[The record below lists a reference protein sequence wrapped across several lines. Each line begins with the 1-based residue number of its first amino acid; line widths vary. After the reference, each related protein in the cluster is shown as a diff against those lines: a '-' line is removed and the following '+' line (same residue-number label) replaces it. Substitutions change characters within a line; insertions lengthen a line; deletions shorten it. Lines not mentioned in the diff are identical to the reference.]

1 MKKILLLI
9 SCLIISVATAFA
21 AAGLNP
27 YAYKLE
33 YAGQSDNNRKMTV
46 KYWLN
51 APAEAVTISLEYDD
65 EGAKKVATYSGT
77 TKEGENTVTFST
89 AGLPAKTPIS
99 WSITANKS
107 SRAASDLEPI
117 KISKEY
123 HIYCPQGVAVDID
136 PTSEYFGRILV
147 TESLHK
153 KTGTSGR
160 NYISSTS
167 ATGGTIQAGIYAFDA
182 QFNLINDKGKPYTG
196 TKNFAQKLGS
206 FTSGYGNFDG
216 GHQPFRLKISD
227 DGRIFVSSGDI
238 RGQGAVVWECT
249 KDLSTWYPIIRTD
262 NNNDGTGENFNSNYQ
277 LLDANGKFYA
287 GFNCSMDVKG
297 SGDNLR
303 LLLYSTDKDGVLNH
317 YIKNFRL
324 DEYPI
329 GNYTGN
335 DFKGTVKNIW
345 ATGGAHQ
352 YGVVYDNVNVI
363 YDFEDGYWFGG
374 SRGSIDNTTEPNLV
388 HVTAEGTVDE
398 RSYSSDF
405 YGGSGILLHRAT
417 YPGREGETWLFK
429 GLNGG
434 SFGVWKIY
442 KENGDTKRSRFWTVP
457 STLGRNHNAYAID
470 YAENLYVVGNN
481 NEKIVA
487 FSLPYSGTKTTPA
500 KTTFELAAVDDS
512 QTFQVVTN
520 VAQAGYGTT
529 VGDGRYHYDEQV
541 TVTATPSDP
550 NRYEFVKWVASSGNE
565 YYTNSHT
572 FKITGD
578 VTITAHFKVKE
589 YKVEY
594 FNLFQKTSSG
604 YQDITDYYKNN
615 ASDEDHTRNTRLW
628 RLFQVQYNNRFDPN
642 HADYNDFTNSN
653 SKGKWAVM
661 KFLDTETSTSAE
673 TRSDLMPKIERFVDQ
688 EYTFEAAKNSFY
700 WLGQYVEH
708 IVKYFSQG
716 TKTDIEAYKDS
727 EGLWTNVWAFYLQA
741 FFNRDVLYNRSYENQ
756 TTSLPNSYPAKNVTF
771 AEFGKP
777 DYWRKWWQQIDCRL
791 DTVWTYDKAMPIN
804 WACRPFNGTTYITI
818 DNTSKKYYPATWFRW
833 NNDTAQTNQNKLL
846 GWYYGEKN
854 PTTWTDNKDNVE
866 IVHNVYK
873 SGNLIAIWLDK
884 EIHEAKNNYDVAKL
898 MTTQGTTHDVRV
910 YHPLQANMY
919 NTICLPFNVTNLPSD
934 LAGSTVLRL
943 VSSDLENEELSEET
957 LSDNNVNLYFE
968 QVDFTKGEQMYA
980 GYPYL
985 IMPQSDV
992 TGWVTFAGVN
1002 KDSVYTGEGKSFV
1015 TDYVAMHGHINP
1027 SEIDVNPNTLFLVA
1041 NNRLATPSE
1050 NGEMLGLRG
1059 YFTLRGAAAAYS
1071 LGEQSVMHIGK
1082 KVTTDAPEV
1091 PEEEEEVEITQPTIN
1106 KPKKVMYQGQ
1116 IYILR
1121 GNEVYDLNGRLLRK
1135 Q

>member
-1 MKKILLLI
+1 MKRILLLI
-9 SCLIISVATAFA
+9 SCLIISIATAFA
-21 AAGLNP
+21 AVGLNP

-33 YAGQSDNNRKMTV
+33 YVGQSDYNRKMTV

-65 EGAKKVATYSGT
+65 DGAKKVANYSGT
-77 TKEGENTVTFST
+77 TQEGENTVTIST
-89 AGLPAKTPIS
+89 AGLPANTPIS
-99 WSITANKS
+99 WSVTANKN

-123 HIYCPQGVAVDID
+123 RIYCPQGVAVDVD
-136 PTSEYFGRILV
+136 PMSEYFGRILV

-153 KTGTSGR
+153 KAGTSGR

-182 QFNLINDKGKPYTG
+182 QFNLINEKGKPYTG
-196 TKNFAQKLGS
+196 TKNFVQKLGS

-249 KDLSTWYPIIRTD
+249 KDLSTWNPIIRTD
-262 NNNDGTGENFNSNYQ
+262 NNNDGIGENFNSNYQ

-297 SGDNLR
+297 SGDNLK

-317 YIKNFRL
+317 HIKNFRL

-335 DFKGTVKNIW
+335 DFKGTVRNIW

-374 SRGSIDNTTEPNLV
+374 SRGSEDNTTEPNLV
-388 HVTAEGTVDE
+388 HVTANGTVDE
-398 RSYSSDF
+398 RSYSRDF

-429 GLNGG
+429 GLLGNQ
-434 SFGVWKIY
+434 FGVWKIY

-457 STLGRNHNAYAID
+457 STLGRNHNAFAID
-470 YAENLYVVGNN
+470 YAENLYVVGNT

-500 KTTFELAAVDDS
+500 KTTFELAAVDNS

-550 NRYEFVKWVASSGNE
+550 NRYEFVEWTTSTG
-565 YYTNSHT
+565 YTHKENPFT
-572 FKITGD
+572 FNITRD
-578 VTITAHFKVKE
+578 ITFTAHFKVKK

-594 FNLFQKTSSG
+594 FKLFKPTEKYNYE
-604 YQDITDYYKNN
+604 YQDITDYYKGDAATMDNKK
-615 ASDEDHTRNTRLW
+615 NTRLW
-628 RLFQVQYNNRFDPN
+628 RLFQVQYNETYGVNRTDGGTVTQGGRPLEKVLYFVN
-642 HADYNDFTNSN
+642 NGGTSELRNRANDFCDN
-653 SKGKWAVM
+653 
-661 KFLDTETSTSAE
+661 DQ
-673 TRSDLMPKIERFVDQ
+673 DPK
-688 EYTFEAAKNSFY
+688 SFY
-700 WLGQYVEH
+700 WLGQYIEH
-708 IVKYFSQG
+708 FIDCG
-716 TKTDIEAYKDS
+716 DIEPINKV
-727 EGLWTNVWAFYLQA
+727 NVWGFYLQS
-741 FFNRDVLYNRSYENQ
+741 FINR
-756 TTSLPNSYPAKNVTF
+756 TITSWDQDIANNTNVGVTITDKYKVKDF
-771 AEFGKP
+771 SEAGKP
-777 DYWRKWWQQIDCRL
+777 DNWRRWWQEIEL
-791 DTVWTYDKAMPIN
+791 GLPYETTYDDAMPTTWKMRTPPTGDIV
-804 WACRPFNGTTYITI
+804 AGGTTYKPG
-818 DNTSKKYYPATWFRW
+818 DWYQW
-833 NNDTAQTNQNKLL
+833 NDAAANPGKLL

-873 SGNLIAIWLDK
+873 SGNLIAIWVPKD
-884 EIHEAKNNYDVAKL
+884 IHEEKNNYDVTKL

-919 NTICLPFNVTNLPSD
+919 NTICLPFNVTNLPGN

-992 TGWVTFAGVN
+992 TDWVTFTGVDR
-1002 KDSVYTGEGKSFV
+1002 DSVYTGEGKSFV

-1027 SEIDVNPNTLFLVA
+1027 SEIDVDPNTLFLVA

-1059 YFTLRGAAAAYS
+1059 YFTLQGAAAAYS

-1082 KVTTDAPEV
+1082 KVTTDTPEV
-1091 PEEEEEVEITQPTIN
+1091 PEEEVEITQPTIN

-1121 GNEVYDLNGRLLRK
+1121 GNEVYTLTGHRVK
-1135 Q
+1135 

>member
-9 SCLIISVATAFA
+9 SCLIISIATAFA
-21 AAGLNP
+21 VEGLNP

-33 YAGQSDNNRKMTV
+33 YHGQSDNNRKMTL

-65 EGAKKVATYSGT
+65 DGAKKVANYSGT
-77 TKEGENTVTFST
+77 TQEGENTVTIST
-89 AGLPAKTPIS
+89 AGLPANTPIS
-99 WSITANKS
+99 WSVTANKN

-123 HIYCPQGVAVDID
+123 RIYCPQGVAVDVD
-136 PTSEYFGRILV
+136 PMSEYFGRILV

-153 KTGTSGR
+153 KAGTSGR

-182 QFNLINDKGKPYTG
+182 QFNLINEKGKPYTG
-196 TKNFAQKLGS
+196 TKNFVQKLGS

-249 KDLSTWYPIIRTD
+249 KDLSTWNPIIRTD
-262 NNNDGTGENFNSNYQ
+262 NNNDGIGENFNSKYQ

-297 SGDNLR
+297 SGDNLK

-317 YIKNFRL
+317 HIKNFRL

-335 DFKGTVKNIW
+335 DFKGTVRNIW

-374 SRGSIDNTTEPNLV
+374 SRGSEDNTTEPNLV
-388 HVTAEGTVDE
+388 HVTANGTVDE
-398 RSYSSDF
+398 RSYSRDF

-429 GLNGG
+429 GLLGNQ
-434 SFGVWKIY
+434 FGVWKIY

-457 STLGRNHNAYAID
+457 STLGRNHNAFAID
-470 YAENLYVVGNN
+470 YAENLYVVGNT

-500 KTTFELAAVDDS
+500 KTTFELKAVDNS

-520 VAQAGYGTT
+520 VAQTGYGTT

-550 NRYEFVKWVASSGNE
+550 NRYEFVEWTTSTG
-565 YYTNSHT
+565 YTHKENPFT
-572 FKITGD
+572 FNITRD
-578 VTITAHFKVKE
+578 ITFTAHFKVKK

-594 FNLFQKTSSG
+594 FKLFKPTEKYNYE
-604 YQDITDYYKNN
+604 YQDITDYYKGDAATMDNKK
-615 ASDEDHTRNTRLW
+615 NTRLW
-628 RLFQVQYNNRFDPN
+628 RLFQVQYNETFNCSHKDAGTVTQGGRPLEKVLYFVN
-642 HADYNDFTNSN
+642 AKANT
-653 SKGKWAVM
+653 
-661 KFLDTETSTSAE
+661 DTETQRNRLE
-673 TRSDLMPKIERFVDQ
+673 TLLDNNVKLQNGQYK
-688 EYTFEAAKNSFY
+688 YAFY
-700 WLGQYVEH
+700 WLGQYIEH
-708 IVKYFSQG
+708 VINNSTQ
-716 TKTDIEAYKDS
+716 DISPINYV
-727 EGLWTNVWAFYLQA
+727 NVWGFYLQS
-741 FFNRDVLYNRSYENQ
+741 FINR
-756 TTSLPNSYPAKNVTF
+756 TITSWDQDIAKNTDVGVTITDKYKVKDF
-771 AEFGKP
+771 SEAGKP
-777 DYWRKWWQQIDCRL
+777 DNWRRWWQEIEL
-791 DTVWTYDKAMPIN
+791 GLPYETTYDDAMPTTWKMRTPPTGNID
-804 WACRPFNGTTYITI
+804 AGGTTYKPS
-818 DNTSKKYYPATWFRW
+818 DWYQW
-833 NNDTAQTNQNKLL
+833 NDAAANPGKLL

-873 SGNLIAIWLDK
+873 SGNLIAIWVPKD
-884 EIHEAKNNYDVAKL
+884 IHEEKNNYDVTKL

-910 YHPLQANMY
+910 YHRLQANMY
-919 NTICLPFNVTNLPSD
+919 NTICLPFNVTNLPGD

-992 TGWVTFAGVN
+992 TGCVTFAGVN

-1027 SEIDVNPNTLFLVA
+1027 SEIDVDPNTLFLVA

-1082 KVTTDAPEV
+1082 KVTTDTPEV
-1091 PEEEEEVEITQPTIN
+1091 PEEEEVEITQSTIN

-1121 GNEVYDLNGRLLRK
+1121 GNEVYTLTGHRVK
-1135 Q
+1135 

>member
-1 MKKILLLI
+1 MIEQNERLKANIIKSKLAHTTLAMRANNVKHKKTPYTMKKILLLI
-9 SCLIISVATAFA
+9 SSLIISIATAFA

-27 YAYKLE
+27 YAYKME
-33 YAGQSDNNRKMTV
+33 YVGQSDYNRKMTV

-65 EGAKKVATYSGT
+65 EGSKKVANYSGT
-77 TKEGENTVTFST
+77 TQEGENTVTFST
-89 AGLPAKTPIS
+89 AGLPANTPIS
-99 WSITANKS
+99 WSVTANKN

-123 HIYCPQGVAVDID
+123 YIYCPQGVAVDVD
-136 PTSEYFGRILV
+136 PMSEYFGRILV

-153 KTGTSGR
+153 KTGTTGR

-182 QFNLINDKGKPYTG
+182 QFNLINEKGKPYTG

-206 FTSGYGNFDG
+206 FTSGYGKFDG

-317 YIKNFRL
+317 HIKNFRL

-374 SRGSIDNTTEPNLV
+374 SRGAENNTTEPNLV
-388 HVTAEGTVDE
+388 HVTANGTVDE
-398 RSYSSDF
+398 RSYDKAF

-417 YPGREGETWLFK
+417 YPDREGETWLFK

-470 YAENLYVVGNN
+470 YAENLYVVGNT

-500 KTTFELAAVDDS
+500 KTTFELAAVDNS
-512 QTFQVVTN
+512 LTFQVVTN

-550 NRYEFVKWVASSGNE
+550 NRYEFVKWVANSGNE

-578 VTITAHFKVKE
+578 VNITAHFKVKK

-594 FNLFQKTSSG
+594 FNLFKG
-604 YQDITDYYKNN
+604 YQDITDYYKGN
-615 ASDEDHTRNTRLW
+615 AATMDKTINTRLW
-628 RLFQVQYNNRFDPN
+628 RLFQWQFNTYSTKKKYDQGTNTKSGKTEYNVMGFLSSTTV
-642 HADYNDFTNSN
+642 TNGTSVN
-653 SKGKWAVM
+653 
-661 KFLDTETSTSAE
+661 KFMTTSGQ
-673 TRSDLMPKIERFVDQ
+673 P
-688 EYTFEAAKNSFY
+688 FY
-700 WLGQYVEH
+700 WLYLYIKHLTNKTSYQLADWQYVL
-708 IVKYFSQG
+708 YS
-716 TKTDIEAYKDS
+716 
-727 EGLWTNVWAFYLQA
+727 
-741 FFNRDVLYNRSYENQ
+741 FFNRTSKARDNQ
-756 TTSLPNSYPAKNVTF
+756 GNVADNTYDF
-771 AEFGKP
+771 SEMGKP
-777 DYWRKWWQQIDCRL
+777 EYWRIWWQEYACGLVPSIKYTDALPYSWNRIDGPTDQSQYVIDDPR
-791 DTVWTYDKAMPIN
+791 N
-804 WACRPFNGTTYITI
+804 WYQ
-818 DNTSKKYYPATWFRW
+818 W
-833 NNDTAQTNQNKLL
+833 NDAAANPGKLL

-873 SGNLIAIWLDK
+873 SGNLIAIWVPK
-884 EIHEAKNNYDVAKL
+884 EIHEEKNNYDVAKL

-919 NTICLPFNVTNLPSD
+919 NTICLPFNVTSLPSD

-968 QVDFTKGEQMYA
+968 QVDFSKGEQMYA

-1027 SEIDVNPNTLFLVA
+1027 SEIDVDPNTLFLVA

-1082 KVTTDAPEV
+1082 KVTTDTPDVPEV
-1091 PEEEEEVEITQPTIN
+1091 EEDVESVQPTTK
-1106 KPKKVMYQGQ
+1106 KPSKIMYQGN

>member
-9 SCLIISVATAFA
+9 SCLIISIATAFA
-21 AAGLNP
+21 ATGLNP

-33 YAGQSDNNRKMTV
+33 YVGQSDYNRKMTV

-65 EGAKKVATYSGT
+65 DGAKKVASYSGT
-77 TKEGENTVTFST
+77 TQEGENTVTFST
-89 AGLPAKTPIS
+89 AGLPANTPIS
-99 WSITANKS
+99 WSVTANKN

-123 HIYCPQGVAVDID
+123 HIYCPQGVAVDVD

-147 TESLHK
+147 TETLHK

-182 QFNLINDKGKPYTG
+182 QFNLINEKGKPYTG

-249 KDLSTWYPIIRTD
+249 KDLSTWNPIIRTD
-262 NNNDGTGENFNSNYQ
+262 NNNDGIGENFNSNYQ

-317 YIKNFRL
+317 HIKNFRL

-352 YGVVYDNVNVI
+352 YGIVYDNVNVI

-374 SRGSIDNTTEPNLV
+374 SRGAENNTTEPNLV
-388 HVTAEGTVDE
+388 HVTANGTVDE
-398 RSYSSDF
+398 RSYSRDF

-470 YAENLYVVGNN
+470 YAENLYVVGNT

-500 KTTFELAAVDDS
+500 KTTFELAAVDNS
-512 QTFQVVTN
+512 LTFQVVTN

-529 VGDGRYHYDEQV
+529 VGDGRYHYEEQV

-550 NRYEFVKWVASSGNE
+550 NRYEFVKWVANSGNE

-578 VTITAHFKVKE
+578 VTITAHFKVKK

-594 FNLFQKTSSG
+594 FNLFKG
-604 YQDITDYYKNN
+604 YQDITDYYKGAN
-615 ASDEDHTRNTRLW
+615 ATMDNDKNSRLW
-628 RLFQVQYNNRFDPN
+628 RLFQVEFNEFKSGQTHKDGGE
-642 HADYNDFTNSN
+642 FTNADGFN
-653 SKGKWAVM
+653 VM
-661 KFLDTETSTSAE
+661 KFFSKDNATSGLTNANIREKLESFLDGNTS
-673 TRSDLMPKIERFVDQ
+673 LPF
-688 EYTFEAAKNSFY
+688 N
-700 WLGQYVEH
+700 WLGAY
-708 IVKYFSQG
+708 
-716 TKTDIEAYKDS
+716 IEK
-727 EGLWTNVWAFYLQA
+727 NVNKEINQIEDGNNSYNIWGYYLCAFI
-741 FFNRDVLYNRSYENQ
+741 NRDVARNTGGVEFSGAGSY
-756 TTSLPNSYPAKNVTF
+756 TINSF
-771 AEFGKP
+771 ADIGHP
-777 DYWRKWWQQIDCRL
+777 DNWRKYWQENEL
-791 DTVWTYDKAMPIN
+791 GLPLETTYDTQMK
-804 WACRPFNGTTYITI
+804 TT
-818 DNTSKKYYPATWFRW
+818 W
-833 NNDTAQTNQNKLL
+833 NNRRDAPDGWIVQSSWAPKNWFQWNYYDDKLL
-846 GWYYGEKN
+846 GWCYGSKD
-854 PTTWTDNKDNVE
+854 PTKWENEIATAK

-873 SGNLIAIWLDK
+873 DGNLLAVWLDK
-884 EIHEAKNNYDVAKL
+884 KIDEAKNNYDVAKL

-919 NTICLPFNVTNLPSD
+919 NTICLPFNVTSLPSD

-968 QVDFTKGEQMYA
+968 QVDFSKGEQMYA

-1002 KDSVYTGEGKSFV
+1002 RDSVYTGEGKSFV

-1027 SEIDVNPNTLFLVA
+1027 SEIDVDPNTLFLVA

-1082 KVTTDAPEV
+1082 KVTTDTPEV
-1091 PEEEEEVEITQPTIN
+1091 PEEEVEITQPTIN

-1121 GNEVYDLNGRLLRK
+1121 GNEVYTLTGHRVK
-1135 Q
+1135 

>member
-33 YAGQSDNNRKMTV
+33 YVGQSDNNRKMTV

-51 APAEAVTISLEYDD
+51 APAEAVTISLEYEDD
-65 EGAKKVATYSGT
+65 GAKKVATYSGT
-77 TKEGENTVTFST
+77 TQEGENTVTVST
-89 AGLPAKTPIS
+89 AGLPANTPIS
-99 WSITANKS
+99 WSVTANKN

-123 HIYCPQGVAVDID
+123 RIYCPHGVAVDVD
-136 PTSEYFGRILV
+136 PMSEYFGRILV
-147 TESLHK
+147 TETLHK

-182 QFNLINDKGKPYTG
+182 QFNLINEKGKPYTG
-196 TKNFAQKLGS
+196 DKNFAQKLGS

-227 DGRIFVSSGDI
+227 DGRIFVSSGDL

-297 SGDNLR
+297 SGENLK

-317 YIKNFRL
+317 HIKNFRL

-329 GNYTGN
+329 GNYTGK

-457 STLGRNHNAYAID
+457 STLGRNHNAFAID
-470 YAENLYVVGNN
+470 YAENLYVVGNTY
-481 NEKIVA
+481 EKIVA

-500 KTTFELAAVDDS
+500 KSAFELAEVDNS

-520 VAQAGYGTT
+520 VTPAGYGTT
-529 VGDGRYHYDEQV
+529 TGDGRYHYEEQV

-550 NRYEFVKWVASSGNE
+550 NRYEFVEWTTSTG
-565 YYTNSHT
+565 YTHKENPFT
-572 FKITGD
+572 FNITRD
-578 VTITAHFKVKE
+578 ITFTAHFKVKE

-594 FNLFQKTSSG
+594 FKLFKPTEKYNYE
-604 YQDITDYYKNN
+604 YQDITDYYKGDAATMDNKK
-615 ASDEDHTRNTRLW
+615 NTRLW
-628 RLFQVQYNNRFDPN
+628 RLFQVQYNETFNCSHKDAGTVTQGGRPLEKVLYFVN
-642 HADYNDFTNSN
+642 ARANT
-653 SKGKWAVM
+653 
-661 KFLDTETSTSAE
+661 DTETQRNRLE
-673 TRSDLMPKIERFVDQ
+673 TLLDNNVKLQNGQYK
-688 EYTFEAAKNSFY
+688 YAFY
-700 WLGQYVEH
+700 WLGQYIEH
-708 IVKYFSQG
+708 VINNSTQ
-716 TKTDIEAYKDS
+716 DISPINYV
-727 EGLWTNVWAFYLQA
+727 NVWGFYLQS
-741 FFNRDVLYNRSYENQ
+741 FINR
-756 TTSLPNSYPAKNVTF
+756 TITSWDQDIAKNTDVGGTITDTYKVKDF
-771 AEFGKP
+771 SEAGKP
-777 DYWRKWWQQIDCRL
+777 DNWRRWWQEIEL
-791 DTVWTYDKAMPIN
+791 GLPYETTYDDAMPTTWKMRTPPTGNIV
-804 WACRPFNGTTYITI
+804 AGGTTYKPS
-818 DNTSKKYYPATWFRW
+818 DWYQW
-833 NNDTAQTNQNKLL
+833 NDAAANPGKLL

-910 YHPLQANMY
+910 YHPLQADMY
-919 NTICLPFNVTNLPSD
+919 NTICLPFNVTSLPSD
-934 LAGSTVLRL
+934 WAGSTVLRL
-943 VSSDLENEELSEET
+943 VSSELENEELTEET

-1027 SEIDVNPNTLFLVA
+1027 SEIDVDPNTLFLVA

-1082 KVTTDAPEV
+1082 KVTTDTPEV
-1091 PEEEEEVEITQPTIN
+1091 PEEEEEVESMQPTIN

>member
-51 APAEAVTISLEYDD
+51 APAEVVTISLEYDD

-153 KTGTSGR
+153 KTGASGR

-317 YIKNFRL
+317 HIKNFRL

-374 SRGSIDNTTEPNLV
+374 SRGAENNTTEPNLV
-388 HVTAEGTVDE
+388 HVTANGTVDE

-417 YPGREGETWLFK
+417 YPEREGETWLFK
-429 GLNGG
+429 GLKGNQ
-434 SFGVWKIY
+434 FGVWKIY

-470 YAENLYVVGNN
+470 YAENLYVVGNT

-550 NRYEFVKWVASSGNE
+550 NRYEFVEWTTSTG
-565 YYTNSHT
+565 YTHKENPFT
-572 FKITGD
+572 FNITRD
-578 VTITAHFKVKE
+578 ITFTAHFKERE
-589 YKVEY
+589 YRVEY
-594 FNLFQKTSSG
+594 FNLFQNKE
-604 YQDITDYYKNN
+604 DITTYWTANDQI
-615 ASDEDHTRNTRLW
+615 DHERNSRLW
-628 RLFQVQYNNRFDPN
+628 RLFQVEYNKMDYPGASQSDKGETSGTTKSGATRPQYKVLEFVNRSYHNFESSDMRN
-642 HADYNDFTNSN
+642 RMEKIMDNDNSN
-653 SKGKWAVM
+653 
-661 KFLDTETSTSAE
+661 
-673 TRSDLMPKIERFVDQ
+673 
-688 EYTFEAAKNSFY
+688 FY
-700 WLGQYVEH
+700 WLGRYFEHLVSKDMDKDIDNVNYV
-708 IVKYFSQG
+708 
-716 TKTDIEAYKDS
+716 
-727 EGLWTNVWAFYLQA
+727 NVWGFYLQS
-741 FFNRDVLYNRSYENQ
+741 FINRTSKSHNQSFEFATSVGEEITTGYNVISF
-756 TTSLPNSYPAKNVTF
+756 SSA
-771 AEFGKP
+771 GKP
-777 DYWRKWWQQIDCRL
+777 DKWRPWWQQWAVEM
-791 DTVWTYDKAMPIN
+791 DTLSTYKPVPTSWN
-804 WACRPFNGTTYITI
+804 EPERPTGWSIADANGKSVY
-818 DNTSKKYYPATWFRW
+818 NPCETWYKW
-833 NNDTAQTNQNKLL
+833 NDAAANPGKLL

-910 YHPLQANMY
+910 YHPLQADMY
-919 NTICLPFNVTNLPSD
+919 NTICLPFNVTSLPSD

-1121 GNEVYDLNGRLLRK
+1121 GNEVYTLSGHRVR
-1135 Q
+1135 

>member
-9 SCLIISVATAFA
+9 SCLIISIATAFA
-21 AAGLNP
+21 AVGLNP

-33 YAGQSDNNRKMTV
+33 YVGQSDYNRKMTV

-65 EGAKKVATYSGT
+65 EGAKKVANYSGT
-77 TKEGENTVTFST
+77 TQEGENTVTFST
-89 AGLPAKTPIS
+89 AGLPANTPIS
-99 WSITANKS
+99 WSVTANKN

-123 HIYCPQGVAVDID
+123 HIYCPQGVAVDVD
-136 PTSEYFGRILV
+136 PMSEYFGRILV
-147 TESLHK
+147 TETLHK

-182 QFNLINDKGKPYTG
+182 QFNLINEKGKPYTG

-249 KDLSTWYPIIRTD
+249 KDLSTWNPIIRTD
-262 NNNDGTGENFNSNYQ
+262 NNNDGIGENFNSNYQ

-297 SGDNLR
+297 SGDNLK

-317 YIKNFRL
+317 HIKNFRL

-335 DFKGTVKNIW
+335 DFKGTVRNIW

-374 SRGSIDNTTEPNLV
+374 SRGSEDNTTEPNLV
-388 HVTAEGTVDE
+388 HVTANETVDE
-398 RSYSSDF
+398 RSYSRDF

-470 YAENLYVVGNN
+470 YAENLYVVGNT

-500 KTTFELAAVDDS
+500 KSAFELAAVDNS
-512 QTFQVVTN
+512 LTFQVVTN

-550 NRYEFVKWVASSGNE
+550 NRYEFVEWTTSTG
-565 YYTNSHT
+565 YTHKENPFT
-572 FKITGD
+572 FNITRD
-578 VTITAHFKVKE
+578 ITFTAHFKVKK

-594 FNLFQKTSSG
+594 FKLFKPTEKYNYE
-604 YQDITDYYKNN
+604 YQDITDYYKGDAATMDNKK
-615 ASDEDHTRNTRLW
+615 NTRLW
-628 RLFQVQYNNRFDPN
+628 RLFQVQYNETYGVNRTDGGTVTQGGRPLEKVLYFVN
-642 HADYNDFTNSN
+642 NGGTSELRNRANDFCDN
-653 SKGKWAVM
+653 
-661 KFLDTETSTSAE
+661 DQ
-673 TRSDLMPKIERFVDQ
+673 DPK
-688 EYTFEAAKNSFY
+688 SFY
-700 WLGQYVEH
+700 WLGQYIEH
-708 IVKYFSQG
+708 FIDCG
-716 TKTDIEAYKDS
+716 DIEPINKV
-727 EGLWTNVWAFYLQA
+727 NVWGFYLQS
-741 FFNRDVLYNRSYENQ
+741 FINR
-756 TTSLPNSYPAKNVTF
+756 TITSWDQDIANNTNVGVTITDKYKVKDF
-771 AEFGKP
+771 SEAGKP
-777 DYWRKWWQQIDCRL
+777 DNWRRWWQEIEL
-791 DTVWTYDKAMPIN
+791 GLPYETTYDDAMPTTWKMRTPPTGDIV
-804 WACRPFNGTTYITI
+804 AGGTTYKPG
-818 DNTSKKYYPATWFRW
+818 DWYQW
-833 NNDTAQTNQNKLL
+833 NDAAANPGKLL

-873 SGNLIAIWLDK
+873 SGNLIAIWVPKD
-884 EIHEAKNNYDVAKL
+884 IHEEKNNYDVTKL

-919 NTICLPFNVTNLPSD
+919 NTICLPFNVTSLPSD

-992 TGWVTFAGVN
+992 KGWVTFAGVN

-1015 TDYVAMHGHINP
+1015 TDYVSMHGHINP
-1027 SEIDVNPNTLFLVA
+1027 STIEVDPNTLFLVTD
-1041 NNRLATPSE
+1041 NRLATPSE
-1050 NGEMLGLRG
+1050 SGVMLGLRG
-1059 YFTLRGAAAAYS
+1059 YFTLEGSAAAYS

-1082 KVTTDAPEV
+1082 KVTTDTPDAPEV
-1091 PEEEEEVEITQPTIN
+1091 EEEVETTQPAT
-1106 KPKKVMYQGQ
+1106 PKTSKIMYQGQ

-1121 GNEVYDLNGRLLRK
+1121 GDEVYTITGNRVK
-1135 Q
+1135 

>member
-9 SCLIISVATAFA
+9 SCLIISIATAFA

-33 YAGQSDNNRKMTV
+33 YVGQSDYNRKMTV

-65 EGAKKVATYSGT
+65 DGAKKVASYSGT
-77 TKEGENTVTFST
+77 TQEGENTVTFST
-89 AGLPAKTPIS
+89 AGLPANTPIS
-99 WSITANKS
+99 WSVTANKN

-123 HIYCPQGVAVDID
+123 HIYCPQGVAVDVD
-136 PTSEYFGRILV
+136 PMSEYFGRILV
-147 TESLHK
+147 TETLHK

-182 QFNLINDKGKPYTG
+182 QFNLINEKGKPYTG

-249 KDLSTWYPIIRTD
+249 KDLSTWNPIIRTD
-262 NNNDGTGENFNSNYQ
+262 NNNDGIGENFNSNYQ

-317 YIKNFRL
+317 HIKNFRL

-352 YGVVYDNVNVI
+352 YGIVYDNVNVI

-374 SRGSIDNTTEPNLV
+374 SRGAENNTTEPNLV
-388 HVTAEGTVDE
+388 HVTANETVDE
-398 RSYSSDF
+398 RSYSRDF

-470 YAENLYVVGNN
+470 YAENLYVVGNT

-500 KTTFELAAVDDS
+500 KSAFELAAVDNS
-512 QTFQVVTN
+512 LTFQVVTN

-550 NRYEFVKWVASSGNE
+550 NRYEFVEWTTSTG
-565 YYTNSHT
+565 YTHKENPFT
-572 FKITGD
+572 FNITRD
-578 VTITAHFKVKE
+578 ITFTAHFKVKK

-594 FNLFQKTSSG
+594 FKLFKPTEKYNYE
-604 YQDITDYYKNN
+604 YQDITDYYKGDAATMDNKK
-615 ASDEDHTRNTRLW
+615 NTRLW
-628 RLFQVQYNNRFDPN
+628 RLFQVQYNETFNCSHKDAGTVTQGGRPLEKVLYFVN
-642 HADYNDFTNSN
+642 AKANT
-653 SKGKWAVM
+653 
-661 KFLDTETSTSAE
+661 DTETQRNRLE
-673 TRSDLMPKIERFVDQ
+673 TLLDNNVKLQNGQYK
-688 EYTFEAAKNSFY
+688 YAFY
-700 WLGQYVEH
+700 WLGQYIEYV
-708 IVKYFSQG
+708 INNSTQ
-716 TKTDIEAYKDS
+716 DISPINYV
-727 EGLWTNVWAFYLQA
+727 NVWGFYLQS
-741 FFNRDVLYNRSYENQ
+741 FINRTITSWDQDIAQNTDVG
-756 TTSLPNSYPAKNVTF
+756 VTITDKYKVKDF
-771 AEFGKP
+771 SEAGKP
-777 DYWRKWWQQIDCRL
+777 DNWRRWWQEIEL
-791 DTVWTYDKAMPIN
+791 GLPYETTYDDAMPTTWKMRTPPTGNID
-804 WACRPFNGTTYITI
+804 AGGTTYKPS
-818 DNTSKKYYPATWFRW
+818 DWYQW
-833 NNDTAQTNQNKLL
+833 NDAAANPGKLL

-873 SGNLIAIWLDK
+873 SGNLIAIWVPKD
-884 EIHEAKNNYDVAKL
+884 IHEEKNNYDVTKL

-919 NTICLPFNVTNLPSD
+919 NTICLPFNVTNLPSGW
-934 LAGSTVLRL
+934 ANATVLRL

-992 TGWVTFAGVN
+992 KGWVTFAGVN

-1027 SEIDVNPNTLFLVA
+1027 SEIDVDPNTLFLVA

-1082 KVTTDAPEV
+1082 KVTTDTPEV
-1091 PEEEEEVEITQPTIN
+1091 PEEEEVEITQPTIN

-1121 GNEVYDLNGRLLRK
+1121 GNEVYTLTGHRVK
-1135 Q
+1135 